1 VTGGRFCRHKQ
12 RSGFNADEKNSRLP
26 AGSLGEARNLDQD
39 SSILMSVLFFVA
51 PE

>member
-1 VTGGRFCRHKQ
+1 MPMKKFP
-12 RSGFNADEKNSRLP
+12 DRLLVL
-26 AGSLGEARNLDQD
+26 LGEARNLDQD